1 MTRGNQTEAESTMS
15 EQLKESLSAV
25 MDGEAD
31 EFEIRRVLDEAA
43 ADAALRGVWDRYH
56 LVGSVLRGE
65 GRTVVAGSLS
75 RSFWARVDASDG
87 GAGIDA
93 VADALEPA
101 AAAQPSHWGQRLV
114 GVAVAAGVAAA
125 VVVGF
130 GISRNGSVEP
140 SLDAPQIASVEPYAN
155 ANVPVALVEESP
167 AIETAATPATAV
179 DMQRLHAYMLHHARQ
194 VALTNQARAVP
205 FVKVAAFES
214 Q

>member
-1 MTRGNQTEAESTMS
+1 MS

-31 EFEIRRVLDEAA
+31 EFEIRRVLDETS

-65 GRTVVAGSLS
+65 GRTVVASSLS
-75 RSFWARVDASDG
+75 RSFWARIEADDDAGDEVMA
-87 GAGIDA
+87 GAP
-93 VADALEPA
+93 ERNA
-101 AAAQPSHWGQRLV
+101 ASMTVNWSHRLV

-130 GISRNGSVEP
+130 GINRHGAVEDA
-140 SLDAPQIASVEPYAN
+140 LDGAKVASIEPYST
-155 ANVPVALVEESP
+155 ANVPVALVEGSP
-167 AIETAATPATAV
+167 SVEPAVTQPTAV